1 MQVFAIYKMMF
12 SKASQR
18 NLLAEDGRTNL
29 DKAQEYLD
37 ELMQDKLPIV
47 KRKRDQSVVP
57 LDNYIE
63 ARHDGVYLMVVC
75 NEKPIKY
82 KEKMD

>member
-1 MQVFAIYKMMF
+1 MF

-47 KRKRDQSVVP
+47 KRNP
-57 LDNYIE
+57 L
-63 ARHDGVYLMVVC
+63 
-75 NEKPIKY
+75 K
-82 KEKMD
+82 